1 MNRKHLSLLAMIL
14 ALVLACAPLSA
25 MAESYSS
32 TAFTLKN
39 PSITI
44 GDQTITAEVSLSL
57 DYGVDSE
64 NGVGRLLL
72 SLMGGDETA
81 LSGGASWDGE
91 SIIAGLDGMSKC
103 FSFPV
108 TELVDQV
115 QVGGNDLSS
124 LEQPY
129 NDLIAALAAFET
141 YSPSKETVA
150 QMISL
155 ASDAFGLTYTEDTTF
170 TYDEDT
176 TLEGICY
183 DFSTSYSKIAKLI
196 EDCRALDPDLDA
208 LFKDVESAFNALVAA
223 ANADVEFTADET
235 LAIEGYVLITD
246 NGDFVVSFE
255 LKDAEDEDDDDDD
268 DTAVCEIVALNKE
281 DSTDINVYAEV
292 YDDDDEKQ
300 YISID
305 VVMPNG
311 DGDVVFSFYTDN
323 IENYETD
330 IGESFQIVL
339 LTDSAISYVT
349 AAVYTTEY
357 SYSGDERCENA
368 NSYALT
374 YVPGEA
380 ESGDDYDIYPGTLVF
395 NCTENNET
403 VVTATLETELRAY
416 TSDQGYTPSGDVI
429 DLSGGE
435 LDDDTQEELYS
446 ELMTVVGNAIAVLSS
461 ANGVSDLLSLFGLN

>member
-14 ALVLACAPLSA
+14 ALVLTCAPLSA

-32 TAFTLKN
+32 VAFTLKN
-39 PSITI
+39 PSIAT
-44 GDQTITAEVSLSL
+44 GDQTVTADVSLTL
-57 DYGVDSE
+57 DFGLDSE
-64 NGVGRLLL
+64 SDVSRLLL
-72 SLMGGDETA
+72 SLMGGDTTA
-81 LSGGASWDGE
+81 LSGGIRWD
-91 SIIAGLDGMSKC
+91 SDTIILGLDGMSKC

-129 NDLIAALAAFET
+129 NDLIAALAAFEA
-141 YSPSKETVA
+141 YSPSEETVA

-155 ASDAFGLTYTEDTTF
+155 ASDALGLTYT
-170 TYDEDT
+170 EDT

-255 LKDAEDEDDDDDD
+255 LKDAEDEDDDD
-268 DTAVCEIVALNKE
+268 TAVCEIVALNKE
-281 DSTDINVYAEV
+281 DSTDINIYAEV

-357 SYSGDERCENA
+357 YYSGDERCENA
-368 NSYALT
+368 NSYSLT

-395 NCTENNET
+395 TCTENNET

-461 ANGVSDLLSLFGLN
+461 ANGVSDLLSLFGLS